1 MPALILLCLLLAAV
15 NVFADPF
22 QMRNAKSPDCLS
34 TVAGSPRLWMA
45 KCDERLPGQRWLW
58 LPGGRLRSHA
68 EGSCLGYSGSRFHL
82 GQPASLVSCR
92 HAPGWS
98 CVTRDRDA
106 DLLAVRDRSLLL
118 SKQGTW
124 VVVRHFERKYPSSWR
139 RAEPGRSLASLC
151 AEPRPTYEE
160 EEEVE
165 LKVRAEYK
173 VALPSD
179 EAELSSNET
188 STQRTQP
195 IPVATAAAS
204 PTTTTTTTTTATTT
218 TTTTPP
224 PTTTTT
230 ATTTAAS
237 TPTPQPDCGVR
248 HLTADVF
255 LQGALLTWS
264 AVSRGCSFTARYVG
278 EDGFDSQLADCDGGG
293 GGAGGGREAA
303 ASAAAAAVPMY
314 SCTLSDLRPGS
325 GYRVDVRPARGVGS
339 AASLPIRTV
348 PEAVSRLHVL
358 RDATTERSLTV
369 SWLPPPGAAHGYEVL
384 AEAKEPNGPP
394 GRAVA
399 EVVEA
404 VAAAAA
410 ALPLSATVGR
420 LSPGTRYEVSV
431 RARAGDRQGAWARVE
446 ATTWAPAARARPSS
460 RGTPPR
466 AARRPWWCERPRRRP
481 PSRRGGSGPSRDSPS
496 LPPSTRQW
504 ALRDVTPGRA
514 YAVSVRSLLGGGGG
528 AHSEAVVTY
537 RADPAPVPRLAV
549 TGGPSPGEL
558 SVSWAATPGDA
569 DRYEVTVR
577 PATPD
582 EAGAAV
588 AAVAVVPSPPAPLR
602 SLSVPAAAAAV
613 GDLSCRF
620 RDLEPGREYAVT
632 VSVVSGDA
640 SAGSTGS
647 GSAAPAPASDLAV
660 NSSSREASVSWV
672 AARGRASRCE
682 LSLLAAASGEL
693 VSSHAVPCR
702 PARARGDR
710 GDDGKDGTEEAG
722 RLRFTVP
729 GVYPGRAYRVC
740 VDTHA
745 RGQVARACEETRAV
759 PLAVSDLRV
768 HNVSTSGVS
777 IAWTRPHSDLD
788 TYRVLLHAPEAQA
801 DLRPA
806 PERLLPE
813 PRGLPPGRDSLEA
826 GRPDLQSEPQDH
838 QPRRRDVRLQRP
850 DLQQGRPDV
859 EQGRSDLQQGRSD
872 VQQGRSDLQQGRSD
886 LQQGSPDLQQGRPD
900 LQPGHPDLQ
909 AARQDVQQ
917 GRQEVQP
924 ERRDLHERTLPR
936 DATETV
942 FHNLTAGRLY
952 FILVFTIS
960 GNLSSF
966 SSVSA
971 RTLPSPVPDLRA
983 DNGGAVDS
991 LRVSWGPA
999 AGDVDGLRV
1008 SLLRGK
1014 SLVTEASLP
1023 PGAREHAFGGL
1034 VPGGRYLVQVA
1045 ALSGGRAATASV
1057 SELTVPGSA
1066 VDVAATNAG
1075 RGDLLRVSWAPPA
1088 VGVVDRYRLTVR
1100 RAGGGGGGGEAVYSQ
1115 EQPRWVTET
1124 SVWSLV
1130 PGRVYTVSV
1139 ETCSGTYCNRSDV
1152 AAQTHPAAVSG
1163 VRVAERRQDGL
1174 RLAWTAAA
1182 GDVDHY
1188 AVRWEAV
1195 SKRPGATAQDGA
1207 SRGGAAQLANDTTEI
1222 ELRQLTPGSAYSV
1235 TIETWAGDAH
1245 SDVVTEERT
1254 MPAEVRNLAV
1264 RNQNEAGAGAG
1275 LVASWV
1281 RPAGDYDDFLVA
1293 LRHEG
1298 EAVRSETVAR
1308 DGTGCTF
1315 RRLTP
1320 GRRYALTVVTRSGP
1334 YDSPAVAYG
1343 KTQPAAVSR
1352 LRVEERSTDRLLLRW
1367 DPPVGDADR
1376 VEVRLV
1382 ASVSPGGVDPAS
1394 LPSSSD
1400 GYVARELAPGR
1411 VYNASVTT
1419 WSGQERRTASIAA
1432 QTEMSCKSPTSSRS
1446 PHFSTSLGPSRRPH
1460 LRVAHVSTSPTSRR
1474 RPRLHVAR
1482 ISTSPASTRRPP
1494 HHISHVSTSPA
1505 SPRRPRLHVARIS
1518 TFPTSPRHPHLH
1530 VAHVSTSP
1538 ASPRHPHLHV
1548 AHVSTSPTSP
1558 RRPHLHVAHISTSPT
1573 SPHFPHLHVA
1583 HVSAPRSAPGS
1594 VRALAAVGLDSRSLS
1609 VTWSPAP
1616 GDVTSYL
1623 VSLWPPL
1630 GGSGGGGGVGAA
1642 GTKRNLTLPPSAT
1655 NATVGRLAPGHEY
1668 RVAVAAVSG
1677 ALSGEPEVITGRTV
1691 PGTVSN
1697 LVVDNRYSTD
1707 LLMARWRPS
1716 PGKVDAY
1723 LLRLTDGN
1731 GSLVANA
1738 TAEPGDAEFSF
1749 PGLVPG
1755 SPYRVAVTATSG
1767 GVSSTAVSAEGR
1779 TVPASVPSV
1788 FADNDG
1794 RPAQL
1799 SVRWHPCPGAA
1810 EHYMVQLLSP
1820 NDSLISSQLVP
1831 AARARHAYG
1840 DLTPGRLYRVRV
1852 FTVSGGLF
1860 SSAATA
1866 QARTLPATVTGL
1878 RSTDANSTDSL
1889 RFAWTAA
1896 SGDHD
1901 FYEIRLHSADDKAL
1915 LESKLGAPAVG
1926 GWDFGGLAPGRLY
1939 TLSVTTYSA
1948 ELMSETSVQARTL
1961 PRAPLRLSFRNVSTT
1976 AAELVVDYPW
1986 VAGVADL
1993 SVVVRPSHPGLRVR
2007 PRPPGAGG
2015 APLDARRWLAGL
2027 VPGRGYAVAVRAL
2040 SGGVLPTISEAC
2052 HGFVRTVPLRP
2063 AAFHCRPENSTAL
2076 SCSWSAPAGSD
2087 VDAFLVACDPS
2098 SGGRGRRVSALLP
2111 AGAAAVF
2118 SHVLAN
2124 LEPHNNYTVTLM
2136 AVSGERHSAAAVQAI
2151 VTMIDR
2157 PPEPAREAAPAD
2169 RSSVAFRKGIRFNIS
2184 CDWFSDANGEIKFF
2198 SVIVHESQDTSPAK
2212 PDPRRSLPPYEEYA
2226 RNASVKVYATPPFA
2240 NRCLR
2245 DRLGAF
2251 STQVGAGRA
2260 DAAWGCADA
2269 AGGPCHGGP
2278 LRPNT
2283 PYRLSVR
2290 AYTALQDVPRGLDE
2304 PLFTD
2309 TFFSAPILTAP
2320 EEFWG
2325 PVEGTLAGIAL
2336 SLLLVSTA
2344 ALLYWKRKALVPQ
2357 KRDKPMQLKSPEKT
2371 AGSKT
2376 QRKTERSP
2384 IYLSD
2389 FENHLR
2395 KLQADSNY
2403 LLSQEFEDLKDVGR
2417 QQSQDAALLPEN
2429 RGKNRYNNVLPY
2441 DATRVKLSCF
2451 DDDPSSDYINANYIP
2466 GCSFRR
2472 EFVATQGPLP
2482 GTKDDFWRMVWE
2494 QNVHNVVMVTQCVE
2508 RGRVKCDH
2516 YWPFD
2521 QDPLYYGDLIVQM
2534 FSESVLPEWTLR
2546 EFKIYTED
2554 PSESPRVVRQFHY
2567 TVWPDHGVPETAH
2580 SLVGFVRTVRDYT
2593 NRSPGGGPTAVHC
2606 SAGVG
2611 RTGTLIALDRLL
2623 QQMDSAGAVDVYGTV
2638 RDIRQHR
2645 VLMVQTECQYV
2656 FLHQCVL
2663 EELRSKKSRS
2673 LLGSVA
2679 APVYENIEPRRPDG
2693 ETRNSFNPF
2702 MIKVFGL
2709 DRVYL

>member
-15 NVFADPF
+15 NVLADPF
-22 QMRNAKSPDCLS
+22 QIRNAKSPDCLS
-34 TVAGSPRLWMA
+34 TAAGSPRLWMS

-82 GQPASLVSCR
+82 GQLASLVSCR
-92 HAPGWS
+92 HAPGWA

-139 RAEPGRSLASLC
+139 RAETGRSLASLC

-165 LKVRAEYK
+165 LQVRAKYK

-188 STQRTQP
+188 SMQRTQP
-195 IPVATAAAS
+195 IPITTAAAS
-204 PTTTTTTTTTATTT
+204 PTTTTTPTTTATTT
-218 TTTTPP
+218 TPPPP

-237 TPTPQPDCGVR
+237 TPTPQPDCGVH

-255 LQGALLTWS
+255 LRGALLTWS
-264 AVSRGCSFTARYVG
+264 AVSPGCSFTARYVG
-278 EDGFDSQLADCDGGG
+278 EDGFDSQLADCDAGGG
-293 GGAGGGREAA
+293 GGKGGAGGGREAA
-303 ASAAAAAVPMY
+303 AASSAAAAGAVPMY
-314 SCTLSDLRPGS
+314 SCPLSDLRPGS
-325 GYRVDVRPARGVGS
+325 AYRVDVRPARGVGS

-369 SWLPPPGAAHGYEVL
+369 SWLPPPGAAHSYEVL

-404 VAAAAA
+404 AATNAAAA
-410 ALPLSATVGR
+410 ALPLTATVGR

-431 RARAGDRQGAWARVE
+431 RAQAGDRQGAWARVE
-446 ATTWAPAARARPSS
+446 ATTLPAPVRSLRVTAGPGGPGTALVSWEAPDGRADALVV
-460 RGTPPR
+460 R
-466 AARRPWWCERPRRRP
+466 AAAATAPFPA
-481 PSRRGGSGPSRDSPS
+481 GGSGPSRDSPS

-514 YAVSVRSLLGGGGG
+514 YAVSVRSVLGSGGGV
-528 AHSEAVVTY
+528 HSEAVVTY
-537 RADPAPVPRLAV
+537 RADPAPVPWLAV

-558 SVSWAATPGDA
+558 SVSWTATPGDA
-569 DRYEVTVR
+569 DRYDVVVR

-582 EAGAAV
+582 EAEAGAAAV
-588 AAVAVVPSPPAPLR
+588 AAAVPSSPAPPLR
-602 SLSVPAAAAAV
+602 SLSVPATAV
-613 GDLSCRF
+613 GDLGCRF

-640 SAGSTGS
+640 SVGSVGR

-660 NSSSREASVSWV
+660 NSSSREASVSWL

-682 LSLLAAASGEL
+682 LSLLSCGQRRAPLQPRRALPAAPGREGRDGGGGTAAVHGARRVPGTGVPRVRGHARPGTDGEGL
-693 VSSHAVPCR
+693 RGDARRSAGCLRPPRAQREHERREHRVDAAPLRPGHVPR
-702 PARARGDR
+702 PLARARGPS
-710 GDDGKDGTEEAG
+710 GPPAS
-722 RLRFTVP
+722 
-729 GVYPGRAYRVC
+729 
-740 VDTHA
+740 
-745 RGQVARACEETRAV
+745 TRT
-759 PLAVSDLRV
+759 P
-768 HNVSTSGVS
+768 
-777 IAWTRPHSDLD
+777 
-788 TYRVLLHAPEAQA
+788 
-801 DLRPA
+801 PA
-806 PERLLPE
+806 E
-813 PRGLPPGRDSLEA
+813 PRGLPPARDSPES
-826 GRPDLQSEPQDH
+826 GRPDLQSERQDH

-850 DLQQGRPDV
+850 DLRQGRP
-859 EQGRSDLQQGRSD
+859 D
-872 VQQGRSDLQQGRSD
+872 VQQGRSDLQQGR
-886 LQQGSPDLQQGRPD
+886 PDLQQG
-900 LQPGHPDLQ
+900 HPDLH
-909 AARQDVQQ
+909 AVRQDVRQGREDVQQ
-917 GRQEVQP
+917 GHQEVQP

-936 DATETV
+936 EATETV

-952 FILVFTIS
+952 LILVFTIS

-991 LRVSWGPA
+991 LRVSWGPP

-1023 PGAREHAFGGL
+1023 PGAREHSFGGL

-1100 RAGGGGGGGEAVYSQ
+1100 RGGAGGGGEAVYSQ

-1139 ETCSGTYCNRSDV
+1139 ETCSGTYCNRSAV
-1152 AAQTHPAAVSG
+1152 AAQTHPAAVIG

-1174 RLAWTAAA
+1174 RLTWTAAA
-1182 GDVDHY
+1182 GDVDRY

-1195 SKRPGATAQDGA
+1195 SKRPGATTQGGA
-1207 SRGGAAQLANDTTEI
+1207 SRGAAQLANDTTEL

-1264 RNQNEAGAGAG
+1264 RNQNEGGAGAG

-1334 YDSPAVAYG
+1334 YDAAAVAYG

-1367 DPPVGDADR
+1367 DPPAGDADR
-1376 VEVRLV
+1376 VEVWLV
-1382 ASVSPGGVDPAS
+1382 ASVSPGGGGGADPAS

-1432 QTEMSCKSPTSSRS
+1432 QT
-1446 PHFSTSLGPSRRPH
+1446 
-1460 LRVAHVSTSPTSRR
+1460 
-1474 RPRLHVAR
+1474 
-1482 ISTSPASTRRPP
+1482 
-1494 HHISHVSTSPA
+1494 
-1505 SPRRPRLHVARIS
+1505 
-1518 TFPTSPRHPHLH
+1518 
-1530 VAHVSTSP
+1530 
-1538 ASPRHPHLHV
+1538 
-1548 AHVSTSPTSP
+1548 
-1558 RRPHLHVAHISTSPT
+1558 
-1573 SPHFPHLHVA
+1573 
-1583 HVSAPRSAPGS
+1583 APGS

-1642 GTKRNLTLPPSAT
+1642 GTERNLTLPPGAT

-1677 ALSGEPEVITGRTV
+1677 ALSGEPEVVTGRTV

-1731 GSLVANA
+1731 GSLVVNA

-1749 PGLVPG
+1749 AGLVPG
-1755 SPYRVAVTATSG
+1755 SAYRVAVTATSG
-1767 GVSSTAVSAEGR
+1767 GVTSAPVSAEGR

-1799 SVRWHPCPGAA
+1799 SVRWRPCDGSA

-1820 NDSLISSQLVP
+1820 NDTLITSQLVP
-1831 AARARHAYG
+1831 AARDRHAYG

-1860 SSAATA
+1860 SSPATA

-1878 RSTDANSTDSL
+1878 RSTGANSTDSL

-1901 FYEIRLHSADDKAL
+1901 FYEIRLHGADDKAL
-1915 LESKLGAPAVG
+1915 HQSKLGAPAVE

-1961 PRAPLRLSFRNVSTT
+1961 PRAPLRLSFPNVSTM
-1976 AAELVVDYPW
+1976 AAELLVDYPW
-1986 VAGVADL
+1986 GAGVADL
-1993 SVVVRPSHPGLRVR
+1993 SVVVRPNHPGLSVQ
-2007 PRPPGAGG
+2007 PRSPGGAAGGG

-2040 SGGVLPTISEAC
+2040 SGGMLPTVSEAC
-2052 HGFVRTVPLRP
+2052 HGFVRTVPLGP
-2063 AAFHCRPENSTAL
+2063 AGFHCRPENSTAL
-2076 SCSWSAPAGSD
+2076 SCSWLAPAGSD

-2111 AGAAAVF
+2111 AGAAAAIF

-2124 LEPHNNYTVTLM
+2124 LEPHNNYTVTLV
-2136 AVSGERHSAAAVQAI
+2136 AVSGERHSAAAVQTI

-2212 PDPRRSLPPYEEYA
+2212 PDPRHSLPPYEEYA

-2251 STQVGAGRA
+2251 SAQIGAGRA

-2417 QQSQDAALLPEN
+2417 HQPQDAALLPEN

-2673 LLGSVA
+2673 LLGSVG
-2679 APVYENIEPRRPDG
+2679 APVYENIEPRRPADL
-2693 ETRNSFNPF
+2693 
-2702 MIKVFGL
+2702 MIPGFL
-2709 DRVYL
+2709 Q

>member
-1 MPALILLCLLLAAV
+1 MYPCIRLSTRARSWLTSACVVGTLLVDPALTHDHHHHRHCYLLCCLVTMVIFGILAA
-15 NVFADPF
+15 
-22 QMRNAKSPDCLS
+22 
-34 TVAGSPRLWMA
+34 
-45 KCDERLPGQRWLW
+45 
-58 LPGGRLRSHA
+58 
-68 EGSCLGYSGSRFHL
+68 
-82 GQPASLVSCR
+82 
-92 HAPGWS
+92 
-98 CVTRDRDA
+98 
-106 DLLAVRDRSLLL
+106 LAVL
-118 SKQGTW
+118 
-124 VVVRHFERKYPSSWR
+124 E
-139 RAEPGRSLASLC
+139 
-151 AEPRPTYEE
+151 
-160 EEEVE
+160 
-165 LKVRAEYK
+165 
-173 VALPSD
+173 
-179 EAELSSNET
+179 
-188 STQRTQP
+188 RTQP

-224 PTTTTT
+224 PTTT

-293 GGAGGGREAA
+293 GGGKGGAGGREAA
-303 ASAAAAAVPMY
+303 ASAAAAAAVPMY

-404 VAAAAA
+404 AAA

-446 ATTWAPAARARPSS
+446 ATTLPAPVRSLRVTAGPGGPGTALVSWDPPEGRAEALVV
-460 RGTPPR
+460 R
-466 AARRPWWCERPRRRP
+466 AAAATAPFPA
-481 PSRRGGSGPSRDSPS
+481 GGSGPSRDSPS

-806 PERLLPE
+806 TERLLPE

-872 VQQGRSDLQQGRSD
+872 VQQGRSDLQQGRPD
-886 LQQGSPDLQQGRPD
+886 LQQGRSDVEQGRPD

-1100 RAGGGGGGGEAVYSQ
+1100 RAGGGGGGGGGEAVYSQ

-1432 QTEMSCKSPTSSRS
+1432 QT
-1446 PHFSTSLGPSRRPH
+1446 
-1460 LRVAHVSTSPTSRR
+1460 
-1474 RPRLHVAR
+1474 
-1482 ISTSPASTRRPP
+1482 
-1494 HHISHVSTSPA
+1494 
-1505 SPRRPRLHVARIS
+1505 
-1518 TFPTSPRHPHLH
+1518 
-1530 VAHVSTSP
+1530 
-1538 ASPRHPHLHV
+1538 
-1548 AHVSTSPTSP
+1548 
-1558 RRPHLHVAHISTSPT
+1558 
-1573 SPHFPHLHVA
+1573 
-1583 HVSAPRSAPGS
+1583 APGS

-2679 APVYENIEPRRPDG
+2679 APVYENIEPRRPDDL
-2693 ETRNSFNPF
+2693 
-2702 MIKVFGL
+2702 MIPGFL
-2709 DRVYL
+2709 Q